1 MANPNRRLRME
12 GRCADGLR
20 TRVQLSPPPPYQAP
34 GSSGSGAFLFLMVS
48 VGWSK
53 FASQMVY
60 RHVNALT
67 AVDAA
72 YLAGLI
78 DGEGT
83 VTLTRLSRNRE
94 RGLAVT
100 ISNTELNILEH
111 VLSCVGVGKIT
122 NKRKSGVNHTP
133 SYTYQITNRQALDLL
148 RQIGPFLRSHKAA
161 RAQMVLKEYLRLTP
175 RNGRYTKEQLHQR
188 ETFVREF
195 FEIRPADQ
203 TGRLRPR
210 LAVVGTAASSP
221 LPALGSRTDGF
232 AEPAIPSGDCC

>member
-1 MANPNRRLRME
+1 
-12 GRCADGLR
+12 
-20 TRVQLSPPPPYQAP
+20 
-34 GSSGSGAFLFLMVS
+34 
-48 VGWSK
+48 
-53 FASQMVY
+53 MVY
-60 RHVNALT
+60 RNVNALT
-67 AVDAA
+67 VVEAA

-133 SYTYQITNRQALDLL
+133 SYTYQITNRQALELL

-175 RNGRYTKEQLHQR
+175 RNGRYSREQLQLR
-188 ETFVREF
+188 DTFIREF
-195 FEIRPADQ
+195 FEIRPAHQ

-210 LAVVGTAASSP
+210 LAGISRAVSPP
-221 LPALGSRTDGF
+221 LPLLAFGADGF
-232 AEPAIPSGDCC
+232 AELVTPYSDSR

>member
-1 MANPNRRLRME
+1 
-12 GRCADGLR
+12 
-20 TRVQLSPPPPYQAP
+20 
-34 GSSGSGAFLFLMVS
+34 
-48 VGWSK
+48 
-53 FASQMVY
+53 MVY
-60 RHVNALT
+60 KRVNELT
-67 AVDAA
+67 VVDAA

-100 ISNTELNILEH
+100 ISNTELNILGH

-161 RAQMVLKEYLRLTP
+161 RAQMVLKEYLKLTP

-188 ETFVREF
+188 ERFVREF

-210 LAVVGTAASSP
+210 LAIVWTAASSP
-221 LPALGSRTDGF
+221 LPLLGSRADGV
-232 AEPAIPSGDCC
+232 PGPPRPCDDSC